1 MTRTQLQFQDCRPC
15 RKSDLPLTLIR
26 AQEYQLQ
33 VEEWS
38 IDEQARG
45 MRLVR
50 TFELVNLDS
59 AREFVRLVKW
69 QADLQN
75 HHPKIVANDNF
86 IQIEWWTHIIDGL
99 HENDFI
105 MAAKT
110 NGIFGGLM

>member
-1 MTRTQLQFQDCRPC
+1 MNRTQLQYQDCRPR

-26 AQEYQLQ
+26 AQKYQLQ
-33 VEEWS
+33 VKGWS
-38 IDEQARG
+38 INEQAWG
-45 MRLVR
+45 MQLVR
-50 TFELVNLDS
+50 TFELDNRKI

-75 HHPKIVANDNF
+75 HHPKIVVNDNS
-86 IQIEWWTHIIDGL
+86 IQIEWWTHVIDGL

>member
-1 MTRTQLQFQDCRPC
+1 
-15 RKSDLPLTLIR
+15 
-26 AQEYQLQ
+26 
-33 VEEWS
+33 
-38 IDEQARG
+38 

-50 TFELVNLDS
+50 TFELGNRKI

-75 HHPKIVANDNF
+75 HHPKILVNDNS
-86 IQIEWWTHIIDGL
+86 IQIEWWTHVIDGL

-110 NGIFGGLM
+110 DEIFGVLM

>member
-1 MTRTQLQFQDCRPC
+1 
-15 RKSDLPLTLIR
+15 
-26 AQEYQLQ
+26 
-33 VEEWS
+33 
-38 IDEQARG
+38 

-50 TFELVNLDS
+50 TFELGNRKI
-59 AREFVRLVKW
+59 AREFVKLVKW

-75 HHPKIVANDNF
+75 HHPKIVVNDNF
-86 IQIEWWTHIIDGL
+86 IKIAWWTHVIDGL